1 LFQLDRGD
9 LDFGLYRIMA
19 LKSGKVEDFLKNSL
33 LPQVDEALKGIAEV
47 DIAALRK
54 EREEQAQIAKSGSGA
69 AASAKIAEMEKEV
82 AAAKV
87 EELTAQIAAAKPT
100 AAAEAETYD
109 HLHTFFARYY
119 DEGDF
124 MSLRRYKGAGKEA
137 YLIPYNG
144 EEVKLHWAN
153 ADQFYIKTA
162 ENYASYIFKLEGGRA
177 PHRVRFEIAAAD
189 AEKDN
194 IKETS
199 GKKRFFVLAENWLAE
214 DGGDLAVR
222 FEHRPLRDGEQ
233 ARYLHGA
240 ASKRKTADQE
250 IINSKTEARI
260 LQKLSGGWRGALAA
274 KAATEADPNRT
285 VLGKHLAAYAAKN
298 SFDYFIH
305 KDLGAFLRR
314 ELDHYLKSEVVSMEN
329 LELAED
335 AAFRRTLA
343 QAKAVKKVGGKI
355 IDFLAQL
362 EDFQKKLWL
371 KKKFVMKT
379 DYCITLDKLQNAPA
393 KLRAQIAANEAQR
406 AEWRELFGAEKLPSK
421 TAGEKLCA
429 ENPSL
434 VLDTRHFPAEF
445 TGELLASLDDIDAQ
459 LDGLLVHGENFQAL
473 NLLQARYQ
481 GEIQSAYIDPPFNT
495 GDDFCFKDSYRFSS
509 WMSLLQDRLTLGRN
523 LLSPSGSHFLHLD
536 HNANFFGR
544 MLMNSLFGE
553 ENFMNEIIWRIGW
566 VSGYKTMVDAF
577 VRNHDTLFYYAKNKA
592 ENFFLKKLSNIP
604 YTSYETKMIGE
615 ELDSIMKKWNLD
627 KKKVTNTKVTMKYAS
642 GEVFKIG
649 LKTKEGKY
657 HMEDTWNS
665 SEYEELHSNKIKR
678 NAVEYTPHGAAIT
691 QKPEELLER
700 VINLTTNEGD
710 VVLDYFGGAGT
721 TPAVAYK
728 LNRKFVAVEVES
740 YFDDDILWR
749 LKKAFSG
756 HQVGISRRVPKR
768 TSGFLKYI
776 RLESYEDAL
785 DSLRHELRDDIVE
798 REENRKMRE
807 EYHLRYAL
815 GEETADSET
824 LLGGDFIAPF
834 SYKLSVVRD
843 GVRRDERVD
852 LAETF
857 NYLLGLRVSTRKM
870 HDGALAITGAAPNG
884 DKCLVI
890 WRDLNKM
897 NAAELE
903 KWFEKHC
910 AEIRGGLHRVYVN
923 GEQNLAALRG
933 DRDQWSVE
941 VTELVFRQ
949 LMFSGENDG

>member
-1 LFQLDRGD
+1 MPDPTQTPAAESRGKLIAKLRELFQLDRGD

-69 AASAKIAEMEKEV
+69 AASAKIAEMEKQV

-233 ARYLHGA
+233 ARYLQGA

-371 KKKFVMKT
+371 KKKFVMKP
-379 DYCITLDKLQNAPA
+379 ITASRWTNCKKRRRNCARKSPPTRRSAPSGANFSARKNSRQKPPA
-393 KLRAQIAANEAQR
+393 KNCAR
-406 AEWRELFGAEKLPSK
+406 K
-421 TAGEKLCA
+421 TRLWCW
-429 ENPSL
+429 
-434 VLDTRHFPAEF
+434 TRGIFRRNSPGNCSPRWTTLTRNW
-445 TGELLASLDDIDAQ
+445 TGCWC
-459 LDGLLVHGENFQAL
+459 
-473 NLLQARYQ
+473 
-481 GEIQSAYIDPPFNT
+481 T
-495 GDDFCFKDSYRFSS
+495 
-509 WMSLLQDRLTLGRN
+509 
-523 LLSPSGSHFLHLD
+523 
-536 HNANFFGR
+536 
-544 MLMNSLFGE
+544 
-553 ENFMNEIIWRIGW
+553 
-566 VSGYKTMVDAF
+566 
-577 VRNHDTLFYYAKNKA
+577 AKI
-592 ENFFLKKLSNIP
+592 F
-604 YTSYETKMIGE
+604 
-615 ELDSIMKKWNLD
+615 
-627 KKKVTNTKVTMKYAS
+627 
-642 GEVFKIG
+642 
-649 LKTKEGKY
+649 
-657 HMEDTWNS
+657 
-665 SEYEELHSNKIKR
+665 
-678 NAVEYTPHGAAIT
+678 
-691 QKPEELLER
+691 
-700 VINLTTNEGD
+700 
-710 VVLDYFGGAGT
+710 
-721 TPAVAYK
+721 
-728 LNRKFVAVEVES
+728 
-740 YFDDDILWR
+740 
-749 LKKAFSG
+749 
-756 HQVGISRRVPKR
+756 RR
-768 TSGFLKYI
+768 
-776 RLESYEDAL
+776 
-785 DSLRHELRDDIVE
+785 
-798 REENRKMRE
+798 
-807 EYHLRYAL
+807 
-815 GEETADSET
+815 
-824 LLGGDFIAPF
+824 
-834 SYKLSVVRD
+834 
-843 GVRRDERVD
+843 
-852 LAETF
+852 
-857 NYLLGLRVSTRKM
+857 
-870 HDGALAITGAAPNG
+870 
-884 DKCLVI
+884 
-890 WRDLNKM
+890 
-897 NAAELE
+897 
-903 KWFEKHC
+903 
-910 AEIRGGLHRVYVN
+910 
-923 GEQNLAALRG
+923 
-933 DRDQWSVE
+933 
-941 VTELVFRQ
+941 
-949 LMFSGENDG
+949 

>member
-1 LFQLDRGD
+1 MPDSTQTPADESRGKLIAKLRELFQLDRGD

-233 ARYLHGA
+233 ARYLQGA

-473 NLLQARYQ
+473 NLLQARYKEQ
-481 GEIQSAYIDPPFNT
+481 VKCVYIDPPYNT
-495 GDDFCFKDSYRFSS
+495 DTSV
-509 WMSLLQDRLTLGRN
+509 
-523 LLSPSGSHFLHLD
+523 
-536 HNANFFGR
+536 
-544 MLMNSLFGE
+544 
-553 ENFMNEIIWRIGW
+553 FM
-566 VSGYKTMVDAF
+566 YK
-577 VRNHDTLFYYAKNKA
+577 NNYK
-592 ENFFLKKLSNIP
+592 
-604 YTSYETKMIGE
+604 
-615 ELDSIMKKWNLD
+615 
-627 KKKVTNTKVTMKYAS
+627 
-642 GEVFKIG
+642 
-649 LKTKEGKY
+649 
-657 HMEDTWNS
+657 
-665 SEYEELHSNKIKR
+665 HS
-678 NAVEYTPHGAAIT
+678 
-691 QKPEELLER
+691 
-700 VINLTTNEGD
+700 
-710 VVLDYFGGAGT
+710 
-721 TPAVAYK
+721 AVA
-728 LNRKFVAVEVES
+728 
-740 YFDDDILWR
+740 
-749 LKKAFSG
+749 
-756 HQVGISRRVPKR
+756 
-768 TSGFLKYI
+768 
-776 RLESYEDAL
+776 
-785 DSLRHELRDDIVE
+785 
-798 REENRKMRE
+798 
-807 EYHLRYAL
+807 
-815 GEETADSET
+815 
-824 LLGGDFIAPF
+824 
-834 SYKLSVVRD
+834 
-843 GVRRDERVD
+843 
-852 LAETF
+852 
-857 NYLLGLRVSTRKM
+857 
-870 HDGALAITGAAPNG
+870 
-884 DKCLVI
+884 
-890 WRDLNKM
+890 
-897 NAAELE
+897 
-903 KWFEKHC
+903 
-910 AEIRGGLHRVYVN
+910 
-923 GEQNLAALRG
+923 
-933 DRDQWSVE
+933 
-941 VTELVFRQ
+941 
-949 LMFSGENDG
+949 